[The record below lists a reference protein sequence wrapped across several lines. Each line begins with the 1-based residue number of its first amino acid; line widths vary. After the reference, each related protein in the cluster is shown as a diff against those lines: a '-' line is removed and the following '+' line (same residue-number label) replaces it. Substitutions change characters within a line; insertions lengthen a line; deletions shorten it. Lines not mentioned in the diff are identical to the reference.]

1 MQNKK
6 NDTANTITSKCLEYK
21 FIKHEGKKGAALPP
35 LGRETPSAAD
45 QNFQDTNL
53 GGESEK
59 GGEVHKCWK
68 NGNWINFD
76 GV

>member
-1 MQNKK
+1 MLRIQIHLSN
-6 NDTANTITSKCLEYK
+6 
-21 FIKHEGKKGAALPP
+21 KHEGKKGDAIPP
-35 LGRETPSAAD
+35 WGRETPSAAD
-45 QNFQDTNL
+45 QNFQDSNL